1 MKEKKIIFKLK
12 IITPLFIGGAQRQ
25 AELRTQ
31 SFNGMFRYWFRIA
44 GGSLEDEKKIFGWG
58 GDKGYKKLISLI
70 IYNKNLQKEKF
81 TKIFNEKGYVNPE
94 YGINYLGFALDQR
107 RRITQ
112 DKPQREYLK
121 EGQTFTLEIKFHPL
135 LNDKYLKKFLC
146 SVWLAFNIG
155 NFGSRARRGFGSIK
169 IESVEGNILK
179 DLNLSLTF
187 SPKKEFPAWLKENLE
202 NIKNIIQGSRRE
214 DIPYL
219 FDSDNFKIYRV
230 NKNKWRQWEEW
241 RDEVQEKRNGK
252 FLIKKCK
259 VTSLYNWEDILNYMG
274 FLLAAYRSYYQ
285 PDYGEIKSFL
295 TGKNRFPQSEKVI
308 FGLPLN
314 FYFSSLNQKT
324 ILYLKKEKEIL
335 RRASP
340 LWIKIIEI
348 NSSEIEG
355 LFLVM
360 KSTYFPSYCQVI
372 ANNVQIKLPSG
383 NLWKALDEF
392 ISSLEKYEILT
403 RIW

>member
-12 IITPLFIGGAQRQ
+12 IITPLFIGGAQQQ

-81 TKIFNEKGYVNPE
+81 AKIFNEKGYVDPE

-169 IESVEGNILK
+169 IESVEENILK

-202 NIKNIIQGSRRE
+202 SIKNIIQGSKRG

-230 NKNKWRQWEEW
+230 NKNKWRRWEEW
-241 RDEVQEKRNGK
+241 RKEVQEKRNGK

-285 PDYGEIKSFL
+285 PDYEEIKSFL
-295 TGKNRFPQSEKVI
+295 IGSNRSPQSEKVI

-324 ILYLKKEKEIL
+324 ILHLKKEKEIL